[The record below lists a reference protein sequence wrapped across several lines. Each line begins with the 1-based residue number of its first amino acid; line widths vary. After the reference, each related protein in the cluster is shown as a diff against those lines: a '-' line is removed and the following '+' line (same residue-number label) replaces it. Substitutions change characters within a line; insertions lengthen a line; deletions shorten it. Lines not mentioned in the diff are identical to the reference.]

1 MTCEIA
7 GKRLFLC
14 DCSKSMRLDKEKLGK
29 MLHVTEDFNIYQ
41 FKNELP
47 NQLSSFWLLCYTPR
61 VDFNCN
67 ISSTKSWKLTET
79 KKKFLIEAKLFI
91 KN

>member
-1 MTCEIA
+1 MTSNFVYNYFKNLNPQIQ
-7 GKRLFLC
+7 
-14 DCSKSMRLDKEKLGK
+14 
-29 MLHVTEDFNIYQ
+29 EDFNIYQ

-47 NQLSSFWLLCYTPR
+47 NKLSSFWLLCYTPR